1 MKIINDVSHL
11 PNNQEVLIEALHI
24 GSYTYPGKSRY
35 YLMQQTYKGDDK
47 KLLKFFGF
55 SSKEDFKT
63 WRDKLNEHPNRL
75 VEWTVGFLFKFYG
88 DDHHYTLVDR
98 NGKEPKRYW

>member
-24 GSYTYPGKSRY
+24 GSYTCPGKSRY

-63 WRDKLNEHPNRL
+63 WRDKLNEYPNRL

-88 DDHHYTLVDR
+88 GDHHYTLVDK
-98 NGKEPKRYW
+98 NGKEPKLYW